1 MSSKTYLLKRIAQSA
16 LIALVGGFLATT
28 PANAGAYEATV
39 SGSCVYRNNPAG
51 VGIGGFI
58 SVSFTKQNGGTG
70 RVGVS
75 EYTHENDVLSY
86 GSGNTHTSLSGATLS
101 STGALDSNTS
111 TIVVPIRD
119 TMTYFAKSITYAVW
133 LSPAGTIA
141 TNGTPGDEAAVA
153 YVKCNVAGAPASY
166 SLSATTAT
174 KNQGET
180 ATFTVTPKDAAGN
193 TTILGFNN
201 ETITVSVS
209 TTAGSASLQAGKL
222 NGPTGASSLT
232 SAGGASLGSYV
243 NTETSTHTPTRRALA
258 AGGFQILDT
267 NTISQLTAA
276 RMPVLRGITSTT
288 AAASREFALS
298 SIHADALPTYQ
309 NDRLTSNESATAT
322 GAYTLNVRNTGAA
335 TTTVSITG
343 TGASSA
349 ATFTLTSDTQVYGK
363 YYGFGTKTAVTTR
376 GFGIITGGAYATTG
390 ALLTAPTKAFP
401 DGVTTSGASASSAST
416 TFQVSTAK
424 TSIPMTWQLSDSNV
438 FTYTVA
444 AVTGVPMPG
453 GITAG
458 TYTITPSGGETITSA
473 TFTTTAPS
481 AGQQFKV
488 TWAFDD
494 GVTRTAT
501 FAYEAPQVGSSRGD
515 VVLTNTEA
523 SKKIAVGG
531 TGSAEATVTDQFGS
545 YVSGATVIWSLTSGL
560 RNVVAATTATTNAS
574 GKSSYS
580 WTDADSTKSVTTY
593 PTDTVKAEVTFGNS
607 GTYDSASTSYTYVA
621 SLTAGSIT
629 VTNDVT
635 DDVAADAAATFTV
648 TVRDS
653 SAAAL
658 SGYPVTV
665 TGFSKS
671 YNLGTGTVYTASA
684 TGSVT
689 FTAYCK
695 TAGDETLTFTSG
707 GKSTTSTFTCAAGSS
722 RTYSIDKT
730 TLALTPDEDGT
741 VTVTV
746 VDRYGNVVEDQA
758 VTVTYVGEG
767 SVTNVNGV
775 QASSGSTDA
784 NGKVAVKVRA
794 SKAGTGT
801 LTIKATMGDASTAAL
816 RGDGTAMPAKTAAT
830 GFTTAVTISGSSA
843 TVSAVGAAQAAAD
856 AATDAALEAIDAANA
871 ATDAAN
877 LAAEAADAATVA
889 AEEARDA
896 ADAATAAVEALATE
910 VATLMAALKAQITTL
925 ASTVAKIAKKVK
937 A

>member
-28 PANAGAYEATV
+28 PANALAYEATV
-39 SGSCVYRNNPAG
+39 SGSCVYRSLPDG
-51 VGIGGFI
+51 TGQGGFI
-58 SVSFTKQNGGTG
+58 SISYTKQNATTG
-70 RVGVS
+70 RVAYD
-75 EYTHENDVLSY
+75 EYTYENDVATY
-86 GSGNTHTSLSGATLS
+86 GAAHTAASGVLA
-101 STGALDSNTS
+101 STIGLDSNTS
-111 TIVVPIRD
+111 TVVLPIAD
-119 TMTYFAKSITYAVW
+119 TRTEDTKSVTYRVWISPTGAV
-133 LSPAGTIA
+133 GTA
-141 TNGTPGDEAAVA
+141 PGDEAAVA
-153 YVKCNVAGAPASY
+153 YVKCSAAGAPASY

-193 TTILGFNN
+193 TTILRGQT
-201 ETITVSVS
+201 ETITVALS

-222 NGPTGASSLT
+222 NGPTGTGSLT
-232 SAGGASLGSYV
+232 SAGGANISAY
-243 NTETSTHTPTRRALA
+243 TSGAHVQSASGA
-258 AGGFQILDT
+258 IAQ
-267 NTISQLTAA
+267 TAA
-276 RMPVLRGITSTT
+276 DRMPVLRGITSTT
-288 AAASREFALS
+288 AAASREFGLT
-298 SIHADALPTYQ
+298 SIHADALPTRAQ
-309 NDRLTSNESATAT
+309 TATGATDSMTAT

-343 TGASSA
+343 TGATSA

-363 YYGFGTKTAVTTR
+363 NYGFGTKAAVTTR

-444 AVTGVPMPG
+444 AVTGVPLPG

-458 TYTITPSGGETITSA
+458 TYTVTPSGGETITSV

-488 TWAFDD
+488 TWSFDD

-523 SKKIAVGG
+523 SKKIVVGG

-560 RNVVAATTATTNAS
+560 RNVLASTTATTNAS
-574 GKSSYS
+574 GKSTYS

-621 SLTAGSIT
+621 TLTAGSIT

-635 DDVAADAAATFTV
+635 DEIAADGSATFTV

-658 SGYPVTV
+658 AGYPVTV

-671 YNLGTGTVYTASA
+671 YNLGTGTVYTAST
-684 TGSVT
+684 TGAVT

-722 RTYSIDKT
+722 RTYSVDKT
-730 TLALTPDEDGT
+730 TLALTPDEEGT

-746 VDRYGNVVEDQA
+746 VDRYGNVVANQA
-758 VTVTYVGEG
+758 VTVTYIGEG
-767 SVTNVNGV
+767 SVTSVNGV

-784 NGKVAVKVRA
+784 TGKVAVKVRS

-816 RGDGTAMPAKTAAT
+816 RGDGTAMPARTAAT

-925 ASTVAKIAKKVK
+925 ANTVAKIAKKVK